1 MKRAKDRLFFKDKLT
16 GEGEE
21 QFYIILHMLECDGE
35 LIDFNNKISL
45 AKNKM
50 RKKEL
55 KRKQKA
61 IDTANREAK
70 LLIKLYQKC
79 IRELNSETKKMIE
92 GLKIK
97 I

>member
-50 RKKEL
+50 RKK
-55 KRKQKA
+55 
-61 IDTANREAK
+61 
-70 LLIKLYQKC
+70 
-79 IRELNSETKKMIE
+79 
-92 GLKIK
+92 
-97 I
+97 

>member
-1 MKRAKDRLFFKDKLT
+1 MKRANERLFFKDKLT

-21 QFYIILHMLECDGE
+21 QFSIILHMLECDGE
-35 LIDFNNKISL
+35 LIDFNRKISL
-45 AKNKM
+45 AEE
-50 RKKEL
+50 RIYKKEQ
-55 KRKQKA
+55 KEKQKT
-61 IDTANREAK
+61 IDTTNREMER
-70 LLIKLYQKC
+70 LIKQC